1 MKAISKT
8 FSKIKKFFN
17 LTKRKHGRKYRRR
30 RTRRQRG
37 G

>member
-1 MKAISKT
+1 MKAVSKT

-17 LTKRKHGRKYRRR
+17 LTKRRHRRK